1 MKLRKLDKWV
11 SMTSGK
17 PVGIFTHTRARTS
30 EQEFLL
36 LELHGRV
43 LSDKQVSKLAS
54 AEVSE
59 VV

>member
-1 MKLRKLDKWV
+1 
-11 SMTSGK
+11 MTDEK
-17 PVGIFTHTRARTS
+17 PVGIFTHTS
-30 EQEFLL
+30 EEKFLL

-54 AEVSE
+54 VEVGG